1 MTDATTPRL
10 ALPLLQAGQAQKEI
24 AHNEALALLD
34 LAVHGAVVA
43 AGANVPPAAPQ
54 PGQCWIIGPAPE
66 GAWAGQAKS
75 VAGWTEGGWRFLPPR
90 EGMRLWA
97 GRAAGF
103 LQFSEGV
110 WRLGEAFGKVF
121 VEGVQVVGPQMPN
134 IAEPT
139 GGTGVDGEAR
149 AAIVA
154 VLEALR
160 HHGLIGNEKL

>member
-10 ALPLLQAGQAQKEI
+10 ALPLLQAGQAQKEM

-43 AGANVPPAAPQ
+43 AGANRPPAAPQ
-54 PGQCWIIGPAPE
+54 HGQCWIVGPAPE
-66 GAWAGQAKS
+66 DAWAGKAHA
-75 VAGWTEGGWRFLPPR
+75 VAGWTEGGWRFLVPR

-97 GRAAGF
+97 GPASGDA
-103 LQFSEGV
+103 LFSGGA

-121 VEGVQVVGPQMPN
+121 VEGVQVVGTQVAN

-139 GGTGVDGEAR
+139 GGMGVDGEAR
-149 AAIVA
+149 AVIVA

-160 HHGLIGNEKL
+160 HHGLIGNDRL